1 MKNRRVGLALMVAL
15 AASVTVTWFLY
26 HRIRRQI
33 TVSAQT
39 VKIVAT
45 ARQIEPG
52 TAISASDLAL
62 VDWPSRTPLEG
73 AFSKPEDLVGRI
85 LLYPIGAREPL
96 RESLLATAG
105 SAVGLSA
112 KIPDGMRAVAVETN
126 DVNNVSGFLFPG
138 ARVDVLMTL
147 RPEAAGEA
155 MSATVLENIQVL
167 STGER
172 LQPDPSGK
180 PQKVHDV
187 TLLLAP
193 AEAEKLVLASSQGT
207 VQFVLRNGHDQQTE
221 DPRPVSLR
229 DLQLGNAGS
238 AAQAPKKAVTVA
250 KAPGSF
256 FEVETFDG
264 AKKGVVR
271 F

>member
-1 MKNRRVGLALMVAL
+1 MKSRRVGLALVIAVS
-15 AASVTVTWFLY
+15 ASITATGFLY

-33 TVSAQT
+33 NVSAQT
-39 VKIVAT
+39 MKIVGT

-52 TAISASDLAL
+52 TALSAADLAL
-62 VDWPSRTPLEG
+62 LDWPSRTPLEG
-73 AFSKPEDLVGRI
+73 AFTKPEDLVGRI
-85 LLYPIGAREPL
+85 ILYPIGAREPV

-105 SAVGLSA
+105 SAVGLTA

-167 STGER
+167 STGEK

-193 AEAEKLVLASSQGT
+193 NEAEKLVLASSQGT
-207 VQFVLRNGHDQQTE
+207 VQFVLRNGHDQQAQ

-229 DLQLGNAGS
+229 DLQLGNA
-238 AAQAPKKAVTVA
+238 APAGPPPNRAVTAA
-250 KAPGSF
+250 KAPGNF

>member
-1 MKNRRVGLALMVAL
+1 MKSRRFGAAL
-15 AASVTVTWFLY
+15 AIAMAASMTVTWFLY

-39 VKIVAT
+39 MKIVAT
-45 ARQIEPG
+45 ARQMEPG
-52 TAISASDLAL
+52 TALSVADLAL
-62 VDWPSRTPLEG
+62 LDWPSRTPLEG
-73 AFSKPEDLVGRI
+73 AFTRPEDLVGRI
-85 LLYPIGAREPL
+85 LLYPVGAREPL
-96 RESLLATAG
+96 RDSLLAAAG
-105 SAVGLSA
+105 SAVGLTA

-147 RPEAAGEA
+147 RPEATSEA

-167 STGER
+167 STGEK

-180 PQKVHDV
+180 PLKVHDV

-193 AEAEKLVLASSQGT
+193 EEAQKLVLASSQGT

-229 DLQLGNAGS
+229 DLQLGSSGP
-238 AAQAPKKAVTVA
+238 AAPPLKKTVTAA